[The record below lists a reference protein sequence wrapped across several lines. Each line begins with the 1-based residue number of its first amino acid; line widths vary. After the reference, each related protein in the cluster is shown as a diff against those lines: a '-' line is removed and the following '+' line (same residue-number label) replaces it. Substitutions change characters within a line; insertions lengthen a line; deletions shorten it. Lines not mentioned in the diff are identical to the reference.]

1 MHLHFIEKD
10 LSSYSAWA
18 ILHVPVA
25 LSSIQK
31 HGQRHYEHCESEG
44 PQSILMVSALGMKQ
58 HRHKCTRKK
67 VKENMLVLDE
77 DSHACQIIL
86 KCPGSSSVFLLLIRH
101 LRPWLLVIPLRELWI
116 ISTAYESPGLSWQ
129 PQTNPGSW
137 ERYHSSA
144 VQWRVGCG
152 SYHCFFMDPTASRTR
167 IPSLP
172 SQAWA
177 IWPCEK
183 EVPLTL
189 HRWGSWPHFPP
200 SGSGRSSTNNSL
212 MLQTCILWSP
222 SSCLTWQHLQPLQH
236 FMNEETAKLICFWFS
251 CSYGIISKSFTV
263 LVLRTDL
270 AFNLYF
276 FFKVILSK
284 LSLSV
289 EEIESYESHS
299 KSFLGS
305 AVAFSM
311 GNWQGLRC
319 EWRQRKPVSSR
330 SPVTERLLAHMSKRK
345 CANLPST
352 ANRVCLPET
361 RKVWCILGI

>member
-1 MHLHFIEKD
+1 
-10 LSSYSAWA
+10 
-18 ILHVPVA
+18 
-25 LSSIQK
+25 
-31 HGQRHYEHCESEG
+31 
-44 PQSILMVSALGMKQ
+44 
-58 HRHKCTRKK
+58 
-67 VKENMLVLDE
+67 MLVPDE

-86 KCPGSSSVFLLLIRH
+86 KHPGSSSVFLLLIRH
-101 LRPWLLVIPLRELWI
+101 LSPWLLVIPLRELWI

-129 PQTNPGSW
+129 PQTNQGSW

-144 VQWRVGCG
+144 MQWRVGCG
-152 SYHCFFMDPTASRTR
+152 VAIVFFMDPTASRTR

-189 HRWGSWPHFPP
+189 HRWGSCPHFPP

-251 CSYGIISKSFTV
+251 CSCVIISKSFIV

-276 FFKVILSK
+276 FLKLYCLSFLFLSKRLKAMKVIPKVFWALQWHFQWEIGKDLGVNEDKESQWAVEALWLS
-284 LSLSV
+284 
-289 EEIESYESHS
+289 
-299 KSFLGS
+299 
-305 AVAFSM
+305 
-311 GNWQGLRC
+311 
-319 EWRQRKPVSSR
+319 
-330 SPVTERLLAHMSKRK
+330 
-345 CANLPST
+345 
-352 ANRVCLPET
+352 VCLPT
-361 RKVWCILGI
+361 CQRGNVQIFLQLLTVYVCPKLLRSDAF

>member
-1 MHLHFIEKD
+1 MCLHFIEKD
-10 LSSYSAWA
+10 WAHTLHEQYYLCLWLCLAFRSMDSVTMNTVSQKALRAFWWYLHLAWHSTDINVPEKGKGKYVGSRWRLSC
-18 ILHVPVA
+18 
-25 LSSIQK
+25 LSNYFEMSWFLFSI
-31 HGQRHYEHCESEG
+31 
-44 PQSILMVSALGMKQ
+44 PLIDSALKPM
-58 HRHKCTRKK
+58 
-67 VKENMLVLDE
+67 
-77 DSHACQIIL
+77 
-86 KCPGSSSVFLLLIRH
+86 
-101 LRPWLLVIPLRELWI
+101 VISYPTKGTVNHFYCLWI
-116 ISTAYESPGLSWQ
+116 PRPILTATNKPGVMGEV
-129 PQTNPGSW
+129 PQLC
-137 ERYHSSA
+137 SA
-144 VQWRVGCG
+144 VEGGVWGC
-152 SYHCFFMDPTASRTR
+152 HCFFMDPTASRTR

-189 HRWGSWPHFPP
+189 HRWGSCPHFPP

-251 CSYGIISKSFTV
+251 CSYVIISKSFIV

-284 LSLSV
+284 FSLSV

-352 ANRVCLPET
+352 ANSVCLPET
-361 RKVWCILGI
+361 LKVWCILGI